1 MEEKNKEKFI
11 RMVLDAY
18 FLMRRPLPE
27 DGAVQQN
34 RTTCDIQE
42 ELEPMLH
49 LSGEDII
56 DYMNKYP
63 QAKVQ
68 IDGYADAGTGND
80 RINQPLS
87 ERRARAVVD
96 YLVRRGIEARRLT
109 PIGYGSKRPID
120 TNETAEGRQMNRRM
134 DFVFN
139 YE

>member
-68 IDGYADAGTGND
+68 VDGYADAGTGND
-80 RINQPLS
+80 RINDRLAAQ
-87 ERRARAVVD
+87 RADVVVKALQD
-96 YLVRRGIEARRLT
+96 KGIAADR
-109 PIGYGSKRPID
+109 ISYGSHGSRVQPF
-120 TNETAEGRQMNRRM
+120 AENDLNR
-134 DFVFN
+134 VSICIAN
-139 YE
+139 AE